1 MRYEEVDPML
11 DAYNQYKSEGKSPHP
26 KGSKKYKKH
35 MAAIHA
41 NEEGRP
47 RGAAHIENERFWDL
61 SEDELIYIIKD
72 ASEAINANPTARKAT
87 EGPGNW
93 SDQVNDAYTVLI
105 QRDKHTAESFK
116 GRLAKSIFSDPLFRK
131 MTGRKSMKDI
141 RANDKENKK
150 KEKLT
155 AGHDPDVFHGVVS
168 GPQDDI
174 WFLGD
179 DGEESYGELTYT
191 ANLDHD
197 TGRYIVDPT
206 SLDGNIDDE
215 HNPGKLT
222 GDMVGDV
229 IHNELEYWL
238 EIAQEHADEHANERD
253 SKYAQGESISSA
265 VNAMRN
271 RFDDY
276 EQDPSNRWEQYEKYS
291 NQRRQISQRA
301 KELSEFGI
309 DPARQRAADLSD
321 RSREFAAQDDDDD
334 YPGEGRNLWDVDL
347 NASEANWI
355 SDEDSDTIGML
366 PEPADGVIRVWAD
379 DEEDASMAAM
389 SAQSADLEF

>member
-1 MRYEEVDPML
+1 MKIAEYQHVINLYKLLEKRFSKPKDIEDYKRLQKELYQLSLMAAEVGAEEELRDYQAYLQKWKAEFEKAIALTKAKKDDSERMPMRYEEVDPML
-11 DAYNQYKSEGKSPHP
+11 DAYKQYKSEGDGRKKGIHP
-26 KGSKKYKKH
+26 KGHPKRKAQQ
-35 MAAIHA
+35 AAIHA

-87 EGPGNW
+87 QGPGNW

-116 GRLAKSIFSDPLFRK
+116 GSLAKSIFSDPLFRK

-141 RANDKENKK
+141 RKDDKENKK

-155 AGHDPDVFHGVVS
+155 AGHDPAVFHGVVT
-168 GPQDDI
+168 DDI
-174 WFLGD
+174 WFIGHK
-179 DGEESYGELTYT
+179 GEESPGELTYT

-206 SLDGNIDDE
+206 SLDGNIDVSGS
-215 HNPGKLT
+215 NPGQLT
-222 GDMVGDV
+222 DDMVGDV
-229 IHNELEYWL
+229 IDAEHDEYL

-265 VNAMRN
+265 VNTMRD
-271 RFDDY
+271 RFNDY
-276 EQDPSNRWEQYEKYS
+276 EQDPSDRWEQYEKYS
-291 NQRRQISQRA
+291 NQRKQISQRA
-301 KELSEFGI
+301 K
-309 DPARQRAADLSD
+309 DLK
-321 RSREFAAQDDDDD
+321 
-334 YPGEGRNLWDVDL
+334 
-347 NASEANWI
+347 
-355 SDEDSDTIGML
+355 
-366 PEPADGVIRVWAD
+366 
-379 DEEDASMAAM
+379 
-389 SAQSADLEF
+389 